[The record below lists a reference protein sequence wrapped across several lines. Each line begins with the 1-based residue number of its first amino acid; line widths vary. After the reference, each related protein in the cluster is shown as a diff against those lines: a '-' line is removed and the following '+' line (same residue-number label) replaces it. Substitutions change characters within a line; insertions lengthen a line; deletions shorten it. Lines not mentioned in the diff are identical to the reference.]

1 MSFQNESKIS
11 SFVLVFYA
19 CVWDNHW
26 GKMPSYKNMG
36 LVQLGMVFLPTG
48 WEPPKCRVTRSVE
61 IGGMGDE
68 RIHLR
73 QNKGDRSL
81 LNTCKGAAG
90 RTAEERLL
98 AMKQWVGVA
107 FIFIFLRFYLF
118 IHRDRKRE
126 AETQAEGEAG
136 SMQRA

>member
-81 LNTCKGAAG
+81 LNFQLAGQESKG
-90 RTAEERLL
+90 
-98 AMKQWVGVA
+98 
-107 FIFIFLRFYLF
+107 
-118 IHRDRKRE
+118 
-126 AETQAEGEAG
+126 ETVRRQCWAVV
-136 SMQRA
+136 